1 MISTVDPSPWKKNR
15 VVLKTELES
24 RKRNLTPAETAE
36 RYDRLDDLVHRI
48 LHISYMFMPRSLRR
62 KWKGGLAIDGTPIR
76 QFTRGVKKDSKWA
89 PCDLDCGWYAREAED
104 NPTQH
109 GKAEAQLPVVKVGTG
124 ENRVPDDKERT
135 PNYKKAF
142 FGLEASLAIMC
153 GDDTAGTA
161 YHPNVVL
168 GMRLGKPG
176 FRMGEYGTCIAG
188 QVASRTGRTGWLA
201 GDRLYSNSMPE
212 KFQLPTRAL
221 GYSHVFDY
229 RIDQLGNQA
238 TFGHAIQVEGR
249 WYCDCMPK
257 ALIEATR
264 DVRRK
269 KDDKKKIDRA
279 AWQARLVRRRD
290 HAMTVKERRPDGSM
304 RLVSKCCASKPSLTI
319 PVHVGAKF
327 YQELEFGMPEH
338 QSRYALMRN
347 TNEGFNGTAKDGA
360 YSGLGQATRRRKR
373 GIAAQSLLCAAL
385 LFAENLRRIA
395 SFEDKARADANGEL
409 VKKRLGRPKRRGLDD
424 YLPRSDADASETET
438 APRYGDPPDE

>member
-1 MISTVDPSPWKKNR
+1 M
-15 VVLKTELES
+15 
-24 RKRNLTPAETAE
+24 
-36 RYDRLDDLVHRI
+36 
-48 LHISYMFMPRSLRR
+48 
-62 KWKGGLAIDGTPIR
+62 
-76 QFTRGVKKDSKWA
+76 
-89 PCDLDCGWYAREAED
+89 
-104 NPTQH
+104 
-109 GKAEAQLPVVKVGTG
+109 
-124 ENRVPDDKERT
+124 
-135 PNYKKAF
+135 
-142 FGLEASLAIMC
+142 
-153 GDDTAGTA
+153 
-161 YHPNVVL
+161 

-229 RIDQLGNQA
+229 RVDQLGNQA

-269 KDDKKKIDRA
+269 KGDKKKIDRA

-347 TNEGFNGTAKDGA
+347 TN
-360 YSGLGQATRRRKR
+360 
-373 GIAAQSLLCAAL
+373 
-385 LFAENLRRIA
+385 
-395 SFEDKARADANGEL
+395 
-409 VKKRLGRPKRRGLDD
+409 
-424 YLPRSDADASETET
+424 
-438 APRYGDPPDE
+438 